1 MSENVWI
8 QVVREVGPA
17 FAARAAKHD
26 AEDSFV
32 AENFAVLKERKLF
45 SAMVPAD
52 LGGGGASHGEMCET
66 LRELGRHCSS
76 TALTLAMH
84 QHLIGFQ
91 RYNHEHGKPGR
102 AVLEKVAAQ
111 QLLLIST
118 GARDYLASGGRMEKV
133 DGGFKV
139 YSRKSFGSGSPS
151 GDVLVT
157 SAPYRDP
164 AHGWQVLHFSVPFK
178 SDGVRIEHDWKA
190 MGMRGTG
197 SHTVVLD
204 GAFVGEEA
212 IGLRRPRGSYHP
224 VWSVIL
230 TQALPLIAA
239 VYVGVAEAA
248 GEIARAQAARRGDDA
263 LFHGQLGEV
272 LNAVNTARVALE
284 SMVRLVNNFDFPAT
298 PELASEILSR
308 KTIVAR
314 AAIDATTKAL
324 EAVGGAAYYRAAGL
338 ERLVRD
344 AFAGQ
349 FHPLPERKQQVFSG
363 RVALG
368 LDPPNEPFEA
378 EG

>member
-1 MSENVWI
+1 
-8 QVVREVGPA
+8 VGPA

-164 AHGWQVLHFSVPFK
+164 AQGWQVLHFSVPFK
-178 SDGVRIEHDWKA
+178 SDGVRIEH
-190 MGMRGTG
+190 
-197 SHTVVLD
+197 
-204 GAFVGEEA
+204 
-212 IGLRRPRGSYHP
+212 
-224 VWSVIL
+224 
-230 TQALPLIAA
+230 
-239 VYVGVAEAA
+239 
-248 GEIARAQAARRGDDA
+248 
-263 LFHGQLGEV
+263 
-272 LNAVNTARVALE
+272 
-284 SMVRLVNNFDFPAT
+284 
-298 PELASEILSR
+298 
-308 KTIVAR
+308 
-314 AAIDATTKAL
+314 
-324 EAVGGAAYYRAAGL
+324 
-338 ERLVRD
+338 
-344 AFAGQ
+344 
-349 FHPLPERKQQVFSG
+349 
-363 RVALG
+363 
-368 LDPPNEPFEA
+368 
-378 EG
+378 